1 MVERQSKNKNRW
13 VKQNNVEGSRVQTNT
28 KRKKT
33 NLVLNI
39 LIIIVSLLII
49 GSVYFVI
56 FATEN
61 KNDAPATKTASS
73 VQKKEDA
80 NLSNKDKKEQAK
92 SEKDQSSEK
101 ETTSKSDDPNVSE
114 VIKKNWKPVGTSQS
128 GEHIN
133 SYDATS
139 MDWKEKIK
147 AFSEATDIASDN
159 MTLWFVGRG
168 KDPATE
174 SIGTISSKDKPDE
187 TYRVYIKWKDGKGWE
202 PKKVEKLKEND
213 KR

>member
-13 VKQNNVEGSRVQTNT
+13 VKQNNVEGSRMQTNT

-56 FATEN
+56 FATGD

-80 NLSNKDKKEQAK
+80 NLSNKDKKDQAK
-92 SEKDQSSEK
+92 TEKDQSDGK
-101 ETTSKSDDPNVSE
+101 ETTTKSNDPNVQE
-114 VIKKNWKPVGTSQS
+114 VIKKKWKPVGTNQS
-128 GEHIN
+128 GEHVN

-168 KDPATE
+168 NDPATE